1 VGRRGRCGR
10 EEARPR
16 EAAAVESTG
25 LIAAEKFELRGRLR
39 RCAWEAGKAVEP
51 ASWGRKARRDVA
63 AAAAHPPASAAT
75 RPQIAVE
82 T

>member
-1 VGRRGRCGR
+1 VGRRGRRGR

-51 ASWGRKARRDVA
+51 ASWGRRARRD
-63 AAAAHPPASAAT
+63 AAAHPPASAAT